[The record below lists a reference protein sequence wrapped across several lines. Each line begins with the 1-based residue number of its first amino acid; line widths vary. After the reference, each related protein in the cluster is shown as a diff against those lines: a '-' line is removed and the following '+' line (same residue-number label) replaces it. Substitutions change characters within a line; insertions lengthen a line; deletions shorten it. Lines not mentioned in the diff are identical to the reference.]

1 VKGILQL
8 YTNGHWKTVDSG
20 SFALNAKSS
29 VELLA
34 QGSSNVNFRMM
45 VKLPTHKDH
54 LGDHSKWLYLRF
66 K

>member
-1 VKGILQL
+1 
-8 YTNGHWKTVDSG
+8 
-20 SFALNAKSS
+20 
-29 VELLA
+29 
-34 QGSSNVNFRMM
+34 MM